1 MGLGYTLFVKPV
13 LTLVAALAV
22 LAGVYQLPEY
32 WPDHYMA
39 AEAIRRDDIAA
50 LALYVS
56 RGLDPNERSQWRSW
70 PRRTIGRAVPG
81 GRSTPEM
88 GAADEPLLS
97 FALGS
102 CALGP
107 ASLLIDAGADVAAR
121 GRDGATPLW
130 HAAGCDNRVLVEALL
145 ARGADVNAQ
154 EPDGGTALWERTN
167 LGWRRRPLDASV
179 IRALEL
185 AGAAR
190 P

>member
-22 LAGVYQLPEY
+22 LSGVYLLPEY

-39 AEAIRRDDIAA
+39 AEAIRRDDSAA
-50 LALYVS
+50 LAVYLS
-56 RGLDPNERSQWRSW
+56 RGLDPNDRTRWRSW
-70 PRRTIGRAVPG
+70 PRRTMGRTVQG

-97 FALGS
+97 FALGTCS
-102 CALGP
+102 VGA
-107 ASLLIDAGADVAAR
+107 ASLLIDAGAEAGAR
-121 GRDGATPLW
+121 GRDGVTPLW
-130 HAAGCDNRVLVEALL
+130 HAAGCGNKVLVEALL
-145 ARGADVNAQ
+145 ARGADVNAP

-167 LGWRRRPLDASV
+167 LGWRRRPLEAPV
-179 IRALEL
+179 IQALEQ